1 MNKFPSS
8 GTKDASQPAAKLFNL
23 SAPFIKR
30 PIGTSL
36 LTIGVALAGL
46 AALRVLP
53 VAPLPNIDYPTISVS
68 ASLPGASPEIMASSV
83 ATPLERRLGAIAG
96 VTEMTSTSYLGSTNV
111 ILQFDLGRNI
121 DGAARDVQA
130 AINASRADLPS
141 TLLSNPNYR
150 KVNPADAPI
159 LILGLTSKS
168 LLPSKLYDA
177 ASTVM
182 AQKLSQVQG
191 VGQALVGGASLPAV
205 RVDLNPDA
213 LSGYGIGLEQVRQAI
228 ATANVKRPKGR
239 LQNNE
244 RLWEISANDQ
254 IFAAADYRPLVV
266 AFRGGKPVRLSDIAA
281 VKDSVQDL
289 RNLGLVNGKPGIP
302 VIVFKQPGA
311 NIIETIDRVKKALPQ
326 LAADMPGGVTVSTVM
341 DRSITIRESLF
352 EVEKTLL
359 MSGILV
365 ILVVFAFLGNFRAA
379 LIPTIAVPV
388 SLIGTFGVMYLLG
401 YSIDNLSLMALT
413 IATGFVV
420 DDAIVVLENISR
432 HREQGA
438 SPVEAAILGAREVGF
453 TVVTMSISLVA
464 VFIPILL
471 MGGIMGRLFR
481 EFSITLATAILVSM
495 VISLTATPMMC
506 ATILRPSK
514 PHGRGGVGAM
524 AERAFARLQQG
535 YARALK
541 SGLGHPRLMLAI
553 TILTVVA
560 TVFLFRAVPKGFFPQ
575 QDTGR
580 LMGSILASQDI
591 SFQAMKKKM
600 LAISEIIAG
609 DSSIDNFVTFA
620 GGGQTVNSGR
630 MFISLKPFGK
640 RKYDAD
646 QVIAGL
652 RKRLAAVPGAQTFL
666 QSAQDLRVGGRM
678 SGGLYQFTLTGES
691 LSLLNTWAPR
701 IEQLLHTLPEVVDI
715 SSDQQN
721 KGLSTTL
728 TIDRA
733 SASRLGIKP
742 SLVDQT
748 LYDAFG
754 QRRVSV
760 LYTLL
765 NQYYVIMEVEPK
777 FWERPDALQS
787 IFLQTPTGAMVPFG
801 VFTKYTVAPTLLS
814 VPHHGQFPAVTLSFN
829 LPEKSSL
836 GGAIKAI
843 QAAMQKALIPEGIH
857 TGFAGTA
864 QVFQASLSNEPAL
877 ILIALLTVYIVLG
890 ILYESYLHPL
900 TILSTL
906 PSAGVGAFIAMLL
919 TGTQFT
925 AISLIGILLLIGL
938 VKKNGILMVDFALQ
952 AQRKDGASPKDAI
965 YQACC
970 LRFRPIMMT
979 TMAALLAAVP
989 LAFGH
994 GSGYELR
1001 QPLGVAIIGGLIFS
1015 QALTLFT
1022 TPVIYLYLDGFKQK
1036 LRARRLAR
1044 KSRAL
1049 APN

>member
-1 MNKFPSS
+1 MNI
-8 GTKDASQPAAKLFNL
+8 

-36 LTIGVALAGL
+36 LTIGVAFAGL
-46 AALRVLP
+46 VALRALP
-53 VAPLPNIDYPTISVS
+53 VAPLPNVDYPTISVS

-83 ATPLERRLGAIAG
+83 ATPLERRLGSIAG
-96 VTEMTSTSYLGSTNV
+96 VNEMTSTSYLGSSNV
-111 ILQFDLGRNI
+111 TLQFDLGRDI

-130 AINASRADLPS
+130 AINAARADLPS
-141 TLLSNPNYR
+141 TLLSNPSYR

-159 LILGLTSKS
+159 LILGLTSRD

-177 ASTVM
+177 ASTIM
-182 AQKLSQVQG
+182 AQKLSQVEG
-191 VGQALVGGASLPAV
+191 VGQAMVGGASLPAV

-213 LSGYGIGLEQVRQAI
+213 LAGYGIGFDQVRAAI
-228 ATANVKRPKGR
+228 ASANVNRPKGR
-239 LQNNE
+239 LQDDE
-244 RLWEISANDQ
+244 RLWQVGANDQ
-254 IFAAADYRPLVV
+254 IFVAEDYRPLVV
-266 AFRGGKPVRLSDIAA
+266 ANHNGTPVTLADVAS

-289 RNLGLVNGKPGIP
+289 RNLGLINGKPGIP

-311 NIIETIDRVKKALPQ
+311 NIIETIDNVKKVLPQ
-326 LAADMPGGVTVSTVM
+326 IEADMPGGVKVSTIM
-341 DRSITIRESLF
+341 DRSITIRASLR
-352 EVEKTLL
+352 EVQKTLL
-359 MSGILV
+359 LSGILV
-365 ILVVFAFLGNFRAA
+365 ILVVFAFLANVRAA

-432 HREQGA
+432 HRETGMPPLQ
-438 SPVEAAILGAREVGF
+438 AALEGAREVGF
-453 TVVTMSISLVA
+453 TVLSMSISLVA

-481 EFSITLATAILVSM
+481 EFSITLAVAILVSM

-506 ATILRPSK
+506 ATILRR
-514 PHGRGGVGAM
+514 HRAGGARGIGGVL
-524 AERAFARLQQG
+524 ERAFAWLQRG
-535 YARALK
+535 YGRWLQA
-541 SGLGHPRLMLAI
+541 GLRHRRLMLG
-553 TILTVVA
+553 LTVLTLVC
-560 TVFLFRAVPKGFFPQ
+560 TVVLFRAVPKGFFPQ

-580 LMGSILASQDI
+580 IMGSVLAAQDI
-591 SFQAMKKKM
+591 SFQAMKAKM
-600 LAISEIIAG
+600 QAIANIIG
-609 DSSIDNFVTFA
+609 SDSSIDNFVAFA

-630 MFISLKPFGK
+630 MFISLKPFDK

-652 RKRLAAVPGAQTFL
+652 RKRLGAVAGAQTFL

-678 SGGLYQFTLTGES
+678 SGGQYQFTLTGDN
-691 LSLLNTWAPR
+691 LSLLNDWAPR
-701 IEQLLHTLPEVVDI
+701 IERMLRSLPEIVDI
-715 SSDQQN
+715 SSDEQN
-721 KGLSTTL
+721 RGLSTTL
-728 TIDRA
+728 TIDR
-733 SASRLGIKP
+733 STASRLGIRP
-742 SLVDQT
+742 AQVDQT

-754 QRRVSV
+754 QRPVSV

-765 NQYYVIMEVEPK
+765 NQYRVIMEVEPQ
-777 FWERPDALQS
+777 FWERPDALRS
-787 IFLQTPTGAMVPFG
+787 IFVQSSTGTMVPFSA
-801 VFTKYTVAPTLLS
+801 FSKYTVSPTLLS
-814 VPHHGQFPAVTLSFN
+814 VAHHGQFPAVTLSFN

-836 GGAIKAI
+836 GGGIQAIKT
-843 QAAMQKALIPEGIH
+843 AMQKNVIPEGIR

-864 QVFQASLSNEPAL
+864 QVFQSSLANEPFL
-877 ILIALLTVYIVLG
+877 ILIALLAVYIVLG
-890 ILYESYLHPL
+890 VLYESYLHPL

-906 PSAGVGAFIAMLL
+906 PSAGVGAFVAMLI

-938 VKKNGILMVDFALQ
+938 VKKNGILMVDFAIQ
-952 AQRKDGASPKDAI
+952 AQRRDGKSPVEAI
-965 YQACC
+965 YQASC

-1001 QPLGVAIIGGLIFS
+1001 QPLGIAIIGGLIFS

-1022 TPVIYLYLDGFKQK
+1022 TPVIYLYLDGLKQ
-1036 LRARRLAR
+1036 RMAGRRSARRNGVPSA
-1044 KSRAL
+1044 AH
-1049 APN
+1049 

>member
-1 MNKFPSS
+1 MNI
-8 GTKDASQPAAKLFNL
+8 

-36 LTIGVALAGL
+36 LTIGVAFAGL
-46 AALRVLP
+46 VALRALP
-53 VAPLPNIDYPTISVS
+53 VAPLPNVDYPTISVS

-83 ATPLERRLGAIAG
+83 ATPLERRLGSIAG
-96 VTEMTSTSYLGSTNV
+96 VNEMTSTSYLGSSNV
-111 ILQFDLGRNI
+111 TLQFDLGRDI

-130 AINASRADLPS
+130 AINAARADLPS
-141 TLLSNPNYR
+141 TLLSNPSYR

-159 LILGLTSKS
+159 LILGLTSRD

-177 ASTVM
+177 ASTIM
-182 AQKLSQVQG
+182 AQKLSQVDG
-191 VGQALVGGASLPAV
+191 VGQAMVGGASLPAV

-213 LSGYGIGLEQVRQAI
+213 LAGYGIGFDQVRAAI
-228 ATANVKRPKGR
+228 ASANVNRPKGR
-239 LQNNE
+239 LQDDE
-244 RLWEISANDQ
+244 RLWQVGANDQ
-254 IFAAADYRPLVV
+254 IFVAEDYRPLVV
-266 AFRGGKPVRLSDIAA
+266 ANHNGTPVTLADVAS

-289 RNLGLVNGKPGIP
+289 RNLGLINGKPGIP

-311 NIIETIDRVKKALPQ
+311 NIIETIDNVKKVLPQ
-326 LAADMPGGVTVSTVM
+326 IEADMPGGVKVSTIM
-341 DRSITIRESLF
+341 DRSITIRASLR
-352 EVEKTLL
+352 EVQKTLL
-359 MSGILV
+359 LSGILV
-365 ILVVFAFLGNFRAA
+365 ILVVFAFLANVRAA

-432 HREQGA
+432 HRETGMPPLQ
-438 SPVEAAILGAREVGF
+438 AALEGAREVGF
-453 TVVTMSISLVA
+453 TVLSMSISLVA

-481 EFSITLATAILVSM
+481 EFSITLAVAILVSM

-506 ATILRPSK
+506 ATILRR
-514 PHGRGGVGAM
+514 HRAGGARGIGGVL
-524 AERAFARLQQG
+524 ERAFAWLQRG
-535 YARALK
+535 YGRWLQA
-541 SGLGHPRLMLAI
+541 GLRHRRLMLG
-553 TILTVVA
+553 LTVLTLVC
-560 TVFLFRAVPKGFFPQ
+560 TVVLFRAVPKGFFPQ

-580 LMGSILASQDI
+580 IMGSVLAAQDI
-591 SFQAMKKKM
+591 SFQAMKAKM
-600 LAISEIIAG
+600 QAIANIIG
-609 DSSIDNFVTFA
+609 SDSSIDNFVAFA

-630 MFISLKPFGK
+630 MFISLKPFDK

-652 RKRLAAVPGAQTFL
+652 RKRLGAVAGAQTFL

-678 SGGLYQFTLTGES
+678 SGGQYQFTLTGDN
-691 LSLLNTWAPR
+691 LSLLNDWAPR
-701 IEQLLHTLPEVVDI
+701 IERMLRSLPEIVDI
-715 SSDQQN
+715 SSDEQN
-721 KGLSTTL
+721 RGLSTTL
-728 TIDRA
+728 TIDR
-733 SASRLGIKP
+733 STASRLGIRP
-742 SLVDQT
+742 AQVDQT

-754 QRRVSV
+754 QRPVSV

-765 NQYYVIMEVEPK
+765 NQYRVIMEVEPQ
-777 FWERPDALQS
+777 FWERPDALRS
-787 IFLQTPTGAMVPFG
+787 IFVQSSTGTMVPFSA
-801 VFTKYTVAPTLLS
+801 FSKYTVSPTLLS
-814 VPHHGQFPAVTLSFN
+814 VAHHGQFPAVTLSFN

-836 GGAIKAI
+836 GGGIQAIKT
-843 QAAMQKALIPEGIH
+843 AMQKNVIPEGIR

-864 QVFQASLSNEPAL
+864 QVFQSSLANEPFL
-877 ILIALLTVYIVLG
+877 ILIALLAVYIVLG
-890 ILYESYLHPL
+890 VLYESYLHPL

-906 PSAGVGAFIAMLL
+906 PSAGVGAFVAMLI

-938 VKKNGILMVDFALQ
+938 VKKNGILMVDFAIQ
-952 AQRKDGASPKDAI
+952 AQRRDGKSPVEAI
-965 YQACC
+965 YQASC

-1001 QPLGVAIIGGLIFS
+1001 QPLGIAIIGGLIFS

-1022 TPVIYLYLDGFKQK
+1022 TPVIYLYLDGLKQ
-1036 LRARRLAR
+1036 RMAGRRSARRNGVPSA
-1044 KSRAL
+1044 AH
-1049 APN
+1049 

>member
-1 MNKFPSS
+1 MNI
-8 GTKDASQPAAKLFNL
+8 

-36 LTIGVALAGL
+36 LTIGVTLAGL
-46 AALRVLP
+46 AALKFLP

-111 ILQFDLGRNI
+111 TLQFDLGRNI

-266 AFRGGKPVRLSDIAA
+266 AYRDGKPVMLSDVAS

-311 NIIETIDRVKKALPQ
+311 NIIETIDRVKKVLPQ
-326 LAADMPGGVTVSTVM
+326 LAADMPGGVTISTVM
-341 DRSITIRESLF
+341 DRSVTIRESLF

-365 ILVVFAFLGNFRAA
+365 ILVVFAFLGNIRAA

-438 SPVEAAILGAREVGF
+438 SPVEAAIFGAREVGF

-506 ATILRPSK
+506 ATILRPPK
-514 PHGRGGVGAM
+514 PRGRGGVGAT
-524 AERAFARLQQG
+524 AERAFARLQQA

-541 SGLGHPRLMLAI
+541 SGLGHPRLMLAV
-553 TILTVVA
+553 TVLTVVA
-560 TVFLFRAVPKGFFPQ
+560 TVVLFRAVPKGFFPQ

-640 RKYDAD
+640 RKYNAD

-652 RKRLAAVPGAQTFL
+652 RKRLGSVPGAQTFL

-691 LSLLNTWAPR
+691 LGLLNDWAPR
-701 IEQLLHTLPEVVDI
+701 IEKLLHTLPEVVDI

-728 TIDRA
+728 TIDRT

-742 SLVDQT
+742 ALVDQT

-754 QRRVSV
+754 QRPVSV

-777 FWERPDALQS
+777 FWERPDALRS
-787 IFLQTPTGAMVPFG
+787 IFLQTPTGAMVPFE

-829 LPEKSSL
+829 LPEKASL

-864 QVFQASLSNEPAL
+864 QVFQSSLSNEPIL

-952 AQRKDGASPKDAI
+952 AQRKEGKSPKDAI

-1001 QPLGVAIIGGLIFS
+1001 QPLGIAIIGGLIFS

-1022 TPVIYLYLDGFKQK
+1022 TPVIYLYLDSYKQR

-1044 KSRAL
+1044 KNHAL